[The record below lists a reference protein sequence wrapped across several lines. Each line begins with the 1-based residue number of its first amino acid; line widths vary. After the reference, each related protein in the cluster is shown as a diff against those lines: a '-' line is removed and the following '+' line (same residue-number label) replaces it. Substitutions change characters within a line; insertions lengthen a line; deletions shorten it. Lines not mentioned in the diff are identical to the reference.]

1 MDINTD
7 LGCRRA
13 SDPKA
18 TLAIAQSQTSNSLRW
33 QSTHFMLLPSDSMAY
48 KCPSSVAL
56 VTDIILAPIR
66 AWPGMGWQSQDWLTH
81 QAACLHKP
89 GPRWAW
95 SLSCWLS
102 PKLIIPILYTHS
114 TTSAW
119 LTDLFCK
126 VEYSYR
132 VGLLIK
138 VKERRVA
145 KSTPISRS
153 TQDCS
158 MSMWTVDPPILNLYV
173 IEVFEERISVWFY
186 ISWSHTNKHKCGNYY
201 IELGIF
207 LFILQ
212 SSQNEFSWP
221 IHLNESLNSL
231 NKHYRHLLSY
241 SVFSDLK
248 KSYSCSSW
256 SHLWSSLIIKP
267 TMTTES
273 TDLCYMFLPCSAGQ
287 NSSSWQLNIC

>member
-1 MDINTD
+1 MDNNTNANCSKTWPLVAVWAQIMASGGRNGHSHQYSLWWQHDLQHLQGFRLRHSPQTSTRPSVVTDIVDINTD

-18 TLAIAQSQTSNSLRW
+18 MLAVAQSQTSNSLRW
-33 QSTHFMLLPSDSMAY
+33 QSTHFMLLPRDSMAY

-126 VEYSYR
+126 EEYSHR

-153 TQDCS
+153 TQECS
-158 MSMWTVDPPILNLYV
+158 MSMWRVDPPILNLYV
-173 IEVFEERISVWFY
+173 IEVFE
-186 ISWSHTNKHKCGNYY
+186 
-201 IELGIF
+201 
-207 LFILQ
+207 
-212 SSQNEFSWP
+212 
-221 IHLNESLNSL
+221 
-231 NKHYRHLLSY
+231 
-241 SVFSDLK
+241 
-248 KSYSCSSW
+248 
-256 SHLWSSLIIKP
+256 
-267 TMTTES
+267 
-273 TDLCYMFLPCSAGQ
+273 
-287 NSSSWQLNIC
+287 